1 MSLRIGAVL
10 LLLIT
15 LGLSWVL
22 GGWAGYRQVEQESLE
37 ESFRYRQLV
46 ANELNR
52 YLPIPEL
59 MAEHP
64 VMEQALLNPD
74 DPRVILQANEEMQR
88 MATIVGSSDVYL
100 MDTSGL
106 TIAANNYLQEDSFVG
121 SNYAFRPYFS
131 EAVGTGDSVIYFALG
146 LMSGVRGLYFSH
158 PIRSDR
164 GRILGVIAVKVLVH
178 ELESQWH
185 RPASLSEAE
194 MVVLD
199 GSGISFLASQ
209 PAWLYRDFSGGQQGE
224 LPLETRQRYPDRE
237 LRPMETEQLGLPW
250 GLSEK
255 SAKIRIQSPEGD
267 RQDYLAVQTPLPRLD
282 WTLQVMVSTA
292 PVLWTRLAFVIGGL
306 AIYLGVLLAWLYLR
320 ERYRREAEL
329 ALRGEQLERRV
340 AERTRDL
347 EHSNQQLLE
356 EIRERERA
364 QSELR
369 ETQQELIQAAKLA
382 VLGQMSAGLNHE
394 MNQPLTAIQT
404 YARNSRRFLEKGATD
419 MVDAN
424 LSEILILC
432 DKMAELTR
440 QFKVF
445 ARKSEGPPSVV
456 DLRLSVDAALKIIKA
471 QKNSGGIDIQWNR
484 PEEPVMCH
492 GDLIRIEQVMVN
504 LLANAA
510 QAVEEREAPVI
521 TIDVETDDGDW
532 RCIVRDNGYG
542 LPGNTEQIFEPF
554 FTTKAVK
561 QGLGLGLSISR
572 QIVDALG
579 GTLTG
584 RNRPDG
590 PGAEFVLTLQQRE
603 AME

>member
-1 MSLRIGAVL
+1 MSLRIGAFL

-64 VMEQALLNPD
+64 LMEQALLNPD
-74 DPRVILQANEEMQR
+74 DPLVILRANREMQR

-131 EAVGTGDSVIYFALG
+131 EAMATGDSVIYFALG
-146 LMSGVRGLYFSH
+146 VMSGVRGLYFSH
-158 PIRSDR
+158 PIRGDR

-199 GSGISFLASQ
+199 GSGISFLASR
-209 PAWLYRDFSGGQQGE
+209 PAWLYRDFSGGRQGE
-224 LPLETRQRYPDRE
+224 LPPETRQRYPDRE
-237 LRPMETEQLGLPW
+237 LRPMEIKQLGLPW
-250 GLSEK
+250 GLSET
-255 SAKIRIQSPEGD
+255 SAKIRIQSPEGG
-267 RQDYLAVQTPLPRLD
+267 RQDYLTVRTPLPRLD
-282 WTLQVMVSTA
+282 WTLRVMVSTA
-292 PVLWTRLAFVIGGL
+292 PVLWTRMAFVIGGL

-471 QKNSGGIDIQWNR
+471 QKNSAGIDIQWNR
-484 PEEPVMCH
+484 PEQPVMCH
-492 GDLIRIEQVMVN
+492 GDLIRIEQVIVN

-510 QAVEEREAPVI
+510 QAVEEREVPVI
-521 TIDVETDDGDW
+521 TIDVEADEGRW

-554 FTTKAVK
+554 FTTKSVK

-590 PGAEFVLTLQQRE
+590 PGAEFILTLQQRE
-603 AME
+603 ATE

>member
-1 MSLRIGAVL
+1 MPFRIVASL

-22 GGWAGYRQVEQESLE
+22 GGWTGYRQVEQESLE

-64 VMEQALLNPD
+64 LMERALLNPD
-74 DPRVILQANEEMQR
+74 DPLVILQANREMQR

-121 SNYAFRPYFS
+121 SNYSFRPYFS
-131 EAVGTGDSVIYFALG
+131 EAMATGDSVIYFALG

-158 PIRSDR
+158 PIRNDR

-199 GSGISFLASQ
+199 DSGISFLASR
-209 PAWLYRDFSGGQQGE
+209 PAWLYRDFSANRQGE
-224 LPLETRQRYPDRE
+224 LSLETRQRYPDRE
-237 LRPMETEQLGLPW
+237 LRPMEIERMGLPW
-250 GLSEK
+250 GLSER
-255 SAKIRIQSPEGD
+255 SAKIRIRSAEG
-267 RQDYLAVQTPLPRLD
+267 RQDYLAVRTPLPRLD

-292 PVLWTRLAFVIGGL
+292 PVLWTRLAFLVGGL

-404 YARNSRRFLEKGATD
+404 YARNSRRFLAKGAQD

-424 LSEILILC
+424 LSEIIALC

-445 ARKSEGPPSVV
+445 ARKSEGPPAVV
-456 DLRLSVDAALKIIKA
+456 DLRQSVDASLKIIAA
-471 QKNSGGIDIQWNR
+471 QESSSDIEIQWNR
-484 PEEPVMCH
+484 PDQPVMCH

-504 LLANAA
+504 LMANAV
-510 QAVEEREAPVI
+510 QAVEGSGEPRVR
-521 TIDVETDDGDW
+521 IDIEETDDCW
-532 RCIVRDNGYG
+532 KCLVRDNGPG
-542 LPGNTEQIFEPF
+542 LQGNTAQIFEPF
-554 FTTKAVK
+554 FTTKSVK

-579 GTLTG
+579 GSLIG
-584 RNRPDG
+584 RNRMDG
-590 PGAEFVLTLQQRE
+590 PGAEFVLTLKKRE
-603 AME
+603 ATE

>member
-1 MSLRIGAVL
+1 MSYRIGAFVIFCLTL
-10 LLLIT
+10 LVSGT
-15 LGLSWVL
+15 L
-22 GGWAGYRQVEQESLE
+22 GGWVGYRQVEQESLE

-64 VMEQALLNPD
+64 LLEKALINPD
-74 DPRVILQANEEMQR
+74 DPGVILQANEEMQR

-100 MDTSGL
+100 MDVTGM

-131 EAVGTGDSVIYFALG
+131 EALATRDSAIYFALG
-146 LMSGVRGLYFSH
+146 LMSNVRGLYFSH
-158 PIRSDR
+158 PVLNSQ
-164 GRILGVIAVKVLVH
+164 GVVLGVIAVKVLVH

-199 GSGISFLASQ
+199 RAGISFLASK
-209 PAWLYRDFSGGQQGE
+209 PRWLYRDFEPYSGTTPE
-224 LPLETRQRYPDRE
+224 AESYQRYPDRD
-237 LRPMETEQLGLPW
+237 LTPINMGRLGRPW
-250 GLSEK
+250 GVSDRSEK
-255 SAKIRIQSPEGD
+255 IHLVGSDAGGN
-267 RQDYLAVQTPLPRLD
+267 YLSVRTDLPRLD
-282 WTLQVMVSTA
+282 WTLQVMVSTRS
-292 PVLWTRLAFVIGGL
+292 VIWTRLAFLVGGAALFFGGL
-306 AIYLGVLLAWLYLR
+306 LTWLYLR

-340 AERTRDL
+340 AERTADL
-347 EHSNQQLLE
+347 ESSNRKLLE
-356 EIRERERA
+356 EIRERERT

-404 YARNSRRFLEKGATD
+404 YARNSRRFLEKGAQD

-424 LSEILILC
+424 LSEIIALC

-445 ARKSEGPPSVV
+445 ARKSEGPPAVV
-456 DLRLSVDAALKIIKA
+456 DLRQPVDASLKIIAA
-471 QKNSGGIDIQWNR
+471 QTSSADIDIQWNR
-484 PEEPVMCH
+484 PEHPVMCH

-504 LLANAA
+504 LMANAV
-510 QAVEEREAPVI
+510 QAVEESQHPQVR
-521 TIDVETDDGDW
+521 IDIEETDDCW
-532 RCIVRDNGYG
+532 KCLVRDNGPG
-542 LPGNTEQIFEPF
+542 LQGNTEQIFEPF
-554 FTTKAVK
+554 FTTKSVK

-579 GTLTG
+579 GSLTG
-584 RNRPDG
+584 RNRIDG
-590 PGAEFVLTLQQRE
+590 PGAEFVLTLRKRE
-603 AME
+603 ATE

>member
-64 VMEQALLNPD
+64 LMARALQNPD
-74 DPRVILQANEEMQR
+74 DPRTILDANEEMQR

-106 TIAANNYLQEDSFVG
+106 TIAANNYQQEDSFVG
-121 SNYAFRPYFS
+121 RRFDFRPYFS
-131 EAVGTGDSVIYFALG
+131 DALASGDSAIYFALG

-158 PIRSDR
+158 PVRADSGEIA
-164 GRILGVIAVKVLVH
+164 GVIAVKVLVH

-199 GSGISFLASQ
+199 QSGVSFLASR
-209 PAWLYRDFSGGQQGE
+209 PAWLYRDFSGGSNGA
-224 LPLETRQRYPDRE
+224 LSLETRQRYPERE
-237 LRPMETEQLGLPW
+237 LQPMQIAQLGRPW
-250 GLSEK
+250 GLSEQ
-255 SAKIRIQSPEGD
+255 SAKIRFHTPEGN
-267 RQDYLAVQTPLPRLD
+267 QEYLSVRTPLPRLD

-292 PVLWTRLAFVIGGL
+292 PVLWTRLGFVVAGL
-306 AIYLGVLLAWLYLR
+306 AIYVGVLLAWLYLR

-347 EHSNQQLLE
+347 EHSNQQLLA
-356 EIRERERA
+356 EISERERA

-404 YARNSRRFLEKGATD
+404 YARNSRRFLEKGAMD

-424 LSEILILC
+424 LSEIISLC

-456 DLRLSVDAALKIIKA
+456 DLRQSVDAALKIIKA
-471 QKNSGGIDIQWNR
+471 QKNSAGIDIRWNR
-484 PEEPVMCH
+484 PEQPVMCH

-504 LLANAA
+504 LLANAV

-521 TIDVETDDGDW
+521 TIDVVPVDGHW
-532 RCIVRDNGYG
+532 RCTVRDNGYG

-554 FTTKAVK
+554 FTTKSVK

-584 RNRPDG
+584 RNRSDG

-603 AME
+603 ATE